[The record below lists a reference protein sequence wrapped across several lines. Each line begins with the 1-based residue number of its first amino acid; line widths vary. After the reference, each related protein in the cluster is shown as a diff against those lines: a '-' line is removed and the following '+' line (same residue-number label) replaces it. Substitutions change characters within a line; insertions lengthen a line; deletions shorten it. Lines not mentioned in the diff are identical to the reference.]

1 MRGAHKVRES
11 AKPDFPSFER
21 EDSEKIVG
29 KGLPRELEE
38 LGLFGPR
45 VCEGPGGS
53 DRAR

>member
-1 MRGAHKVRES
+1 VHTRFASPRNPISRVSKGKIA
-11 AKPDFPSFER
+11 
-21 EDSEKIVG
+21 EKIVG

-53 DRAR
+53 DRARRG